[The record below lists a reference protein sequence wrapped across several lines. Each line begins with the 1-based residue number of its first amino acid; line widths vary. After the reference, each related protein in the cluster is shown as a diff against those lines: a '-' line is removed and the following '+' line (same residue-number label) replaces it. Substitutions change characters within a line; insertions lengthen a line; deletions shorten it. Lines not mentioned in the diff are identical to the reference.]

1 MIMPSNA
8 CVVKVNGY
16 DYFCPCDRVDDIA
29 YIDNFLVNTSN
40 SSITLYTSFV
50 EPNDY
55 STGYPRIIISSLSK
69 AVYRANYNSSS
80 NVQPMN
86 VSSYEVVNRNFA
98 LSFILSLVILGV
110 LICQLFKR

>member
-1 MIMPSNA
+1 MPNNA
-8 CVVKVNGY
+8 CVVKVNGNNY
-16 DYFCPCDRVDDIA
+16 YCPCDRLDDIA
-29 YIDNFLVNTSN
+29 YVDNFLVNVSN

-55 STGYPRIIISSLSK
+55 SSGYPRITINSLSK

-80 NVQPMN
+80 NVQAMN
-86 VSSYEVVNRNFA
+86 VISYEVVNRNFSYSIL
-98 LSFILSLVILGV
+98 LSIVILGV